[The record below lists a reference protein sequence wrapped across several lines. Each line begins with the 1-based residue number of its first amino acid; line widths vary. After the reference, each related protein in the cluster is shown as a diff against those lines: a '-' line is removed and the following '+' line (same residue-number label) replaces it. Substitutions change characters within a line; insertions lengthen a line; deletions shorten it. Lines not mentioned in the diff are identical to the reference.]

1 MIRILTQ
8 TQYDAICDI
17 YTEQQDKIKELE
29 AKIKAKDEEID
40 EQAQLIYGLREDMA
54 SLKWNLN
61 KLDPKDIDFPN
72 SHSDHK
78 ASRHVDKLF

>member
-29 AKIKAKDEEID
+29 AQIKAKDEEID
-40 EQAQLIYGLREDMA
+40 EQAQLIYGLQEDLA

-61 KLDPKDIDFPN
+61 KLDPNVIDFPN
-72 SHSDHK
+72 SEVQHEEDNHG
-78 ASRHVDKLF
+78 FF